1 MNIYIFLLGMVV
13 HFYDADIFAFGR
25 LKELTEILEEKIKLV
40 EKLENE
46 INTLKEKVGST

>member
-1 MNIYIFLLGMVV
+1 MYVLFGSF
-13 HFYDADIFAFGR
+13 FYNVDNFVFVR

-46 INTLKEKVGST
+46 INTLKEKVSST